1 MSVQLKCIL
10 LNPVTPCPPLRTRV
24 NGDSGLTRGV
34 IQWGFLLIRE
44 PAMDALVEK
53 PRLRSLLDHF
63 AVIEDPREPWRV
75 AHPLPEVLLLVVCAS
90 IASCDDFDDIAA
102 WGETH
107 VAFLRRF
114 LPYHHG
120 VPGAR
125 WLNILLN
132 RLDPQLFSDCF
143 VAWASTLRPDAPDL
157 IAIDGKTSRRS
168 HDRAAGKAALH
179 LLSAFATREKL
190 VLGQEAVAQASNE
203 ITAIPLLLER
213 LAAAGQ
219 LAGALV
225 SIDAIASNP
234 DIAQAVVDRGADYLL
249 AVKANQPSLHAEI
262 ERFFA
267 DISAKPVDMHRH
279 IDKGHG
285 RIEERICRVSCQ
297 VDWLNGERRFP
308 GEYRFPKLAA
318 IAVLEARVEIRT
330 KGWTERRYYI
340 SSRPLSAQQM
350 AEAVRAHWQIENALH
365 WVLDVTFRED
375 LARTRKGHGAKNMA
389 VVRHFAINIVR
400 NANDKRSL
408 KTRRKLAG
416 WNPDYLAALLSP
428 TPVNPDS

>member
-1 MSVQLKCIL
+1 MQ
-10 LNPVTPCPPLRTRV
+10 
-24 NGDSGLTRGV
+24 
-34 IQWGFLLIRE
+34 
-44 PAMDALVEK
+44 ALGEK

-63 AVIEDPREPWRV
+63 AVIEDPREQWRV
-75 AHPLPEVLLLVVCAS
+75 AHPLPEVLLLVVSAS

-107 VAFLRRF
+107 LAFLRRF

-125 WLNILLN
+125 WLNILMN
-132 RLDPQLFSDCF
+132 RLDPELFSECF
-143 VAWASTLRPDAPDL
+143 MAWARELRPDAPDL

-168 HDRAAGKAALH
+168 HDRSAGKAALH

-190 VLGQEAVAQASNE
+190 VLGQEAVAETSNE
-203 ITAIPLLLER
+203 ITAIPELLDH
-213 LAAAGQ
+213 LAASGQ

-225 SIDAIASNP
+225 TIDAIACNP
-234 DIAQAVVDRGADYLL
+234 DIAKAITDHEADYLL

-267 DISAKPVDMHRH
+267 DAPAAAVDVHRDF
-279 IDKGHG
+279 DKGHG
-285 RIEERICRVSCQ
+285 RIEERICRASRQ
-297 VDWLNGERRFP
+297 VDWLSGERRFP

-318 IAVLEARVEIRT
+318 IAMLEARVETRT

-340 SSRPLSAQQM
+340 SSRPLSAEKL
-350 AEAVRAHWQIENALH
+350 AEAVRAHWRIENSLH

-375 LARTRKGHGAKNMA
+375 LARTRKGHGARNMA

-400 NANDKRSL
+400 NASDKRSL

-416 WNPDYLAALLSP
+416 WSPDYLAKLLSP
-428 TPVNPDS
+428 TSVNPDS

>member
-1 MSVQLKCIL
+1 M
-10 LNPVTPCPPLRTRV
+10 
-24 NGDSGLTRGV
+24 
-34 IQWGFLLIRE
+34 E
-44 PAMDALVEK
+44 ALGER

-63 AVIEDPREPWRV
+63 AVIEDPREQWRV

-102 WGETH
+102 WGETRLP
-107 VAFLRRF
+107 FLRRF

-125 WLNILLN
+125 WLNILMN
-132 RLDPQLFSDCF
+132 RIDPELFSECF
-143 VAWASTLRPDAPDL
+143 MAWAGELRPDAPDL

-190 VLGQEAVAQASNE
+190 VMGQEAVSQTSNE
-203 ITAIPLLLER
+203 ITAIPVLLAR

-225 SIDAIASNP
+225 TIDAIASNP
-234 DIAQAVVDRGADYLL
+234 DIAQAVVEHGADYLL
-249 AVKANQPSLHAEI
+249 AVKTNQPSLHAEI

-267 DISAKPVDMHRH
+267 DPSAKPVDTHRD

-297 VDWLNGERRFP
+297 VDWLSGERRFP

-318 IAVLEARVEIRT
+318 IARVEARVETRN
-330 KGWTERRYYI
+330 KGWSERRYYI
-340 SSRPLSAQQM
+340 SSRNLSAKSL
-350 AEAVRAHWQIENALH
+350 AEAVRAHWRIENALH

-375 LARTRKGHGAKNMA
+375 LARTRKGHGARNMA
-389 VVRHFAINIVR
+389 VVRHFALNIVR
-400 NANDKRSL
+400 AADDKRSL
-408 KTRRKLAG
+408 KIRRKLAG

-428 TPVNPDS
+428 NLVNPDS

>member
-1 MSVQLKCIL
+1 
-10 LNPVTPCPPLRTRV
+10 
-24 NGDSGLTRGV
+24 
-34 IQWGFLLIRE
+34 
-44 PAMDALVEK
+44 MDTFGEK

-63 AVIEDPREPWRV
+63 AVIEDPREQWRV

-107 VAFLRRF
+107 LAFLRRF

-132 RLDPQLFSDCF
+132 RLDPDLFSDCF
-143 VAWASTLRPDAPDL
+143 MAWARELRSDAPDL

-168 HDRAAGKAALH
+168 HDRPAGKAALH

-190 VLGQEAVAQASNE
+190 VLGQEAVAPTSNE
-203 ITAIPLLLER
+203 ITAIPALLER

-225 SIDAIASNP
+225 TIDAIASNP
-234 DIAQAVVDRGADYLL
+234 DIAQTIVDHKADYLL
-249 AVKANQPSLHAEI
+249 AIKTNQPTLHAEI
-262 ERFFA
+262 ARFFA
-267 DISAKPVDMHRH
+267 DPKAGPVDSHRD

-285 RIEERICRVSCQ
+285 RIEERICRVSRQ
-297 VDWLNGERRFP
+297 IDWLNGERRFP
-308 GEYRFPKLAA
+308 GEYRFDKLAA
-318 IAVLEARVEIRT
+318 IAVIEARVET
-330 KGWTERRYYI
+330 TDKGWTERRYYI
-340 SSRPLSAQQM
+340 TSRAITAEKL

-375 LARTRKGHGAKNMA
+375 FARTRKGHGARNMA
-389 VVRHFAINIVR
+389 VVRHFAVNIVR
-400 NANDKRSL
+400 TAKDKRSL

-416 WNPDYLAALLSP
+416 WSPDYLARLLSP
-428 TPVNPDS
+428 IPVNPDS

>member
-1 MSVQLKCIL
+1 
-10 LNPVTPCPPLRTRV
+10 
-24 NGDSGLTRGV
+24 
-34 IQWGFLLIRE
+34 
-44 PAMDALVEK
+44 MDAFGEK

-63 AVIEDPREPWRV
+63 AVIEDPREAWRV

-102 WGETH
+102 WGKTH
-107 VAFLRRF
+107 LSFLRRF

-132 RLDPQLFSDCF
+132 RVDPGLFSDCF
-143 VAWASTLRPDAPDL
+143 MDWACELRPDAPDL

-168 HDRAAGKAALH
+168 HDRSAGKAALH

-190 VLGQEAVAQASNE
+190 VLGQEAVAETANE
-203 ITAIPLLLER
+203 ITAIPLLLDR
-213 LAAAGQ
+213 LAAAGV

-225 SIDAIASNP
+225 TIDAIACNP
-234 DIAQAVVDRGADYLL
+234 DIAKAIIDNHADYLL
-249 AVKANQPSLHAEI
+249 AVKTNQPSLHAEI

-267 DISAKPVDMHRH
+267 DPPAAAVDVHRDL
-279 IDKGHG
+279 DKGHG
-285 RIEERICRVSCQ
+285 RIEERICRVSRQ
-297 VDWLNGERRFP
+297 VEWMSGERRFP

-318 IAVLEARVEIRT
+318 IAMIEATVETRD
-330 KGWTERRYYI
+330 KAWTETRYYI
-340 SSRPLSAQQM
+340 TSRTVSAEQL
-350 AEAVRAHWQIENALH
+350 ADAVRAHWRIENSLH

-375 LARTRKGHGAKNMA
+375 LARVRKGHGAKNMA
-389 VVRHFAINIVR
+389 VVRHFAVNIVR
-400 NANDKRSL
+400 TADDKLSL

-416 WNPDYLAALLSP
+416 WDPDYLAKLIGPLP
-428 TPVNPDS
+428 R

>member
-1 MSVQLKCIL
+1 M
-10 LNPVTPCPPLRTRV
+10 
-24 NGDSGLTRGV
+24 
-34 IQWGFLLIRE
+34 E
-44 PAMDALVEK
+44 ALGEK

-63 AVIEDPREPWRV
+63 AVIEDPREQWRV
-75 AHPLPEVLLLVVCAS
+75 AHPLPEILLLVVCAS

-102 WGETH
+102 WGETRLP
-107 VAFLRRF
+107 FLRRF

-125 WLNILLN
+125 WLNILMN
-132 RLDPQLFSDCF
+132 RIDPQLFSDCF
-143 VAWASTLRPDAPDL
+143 MAWAAELRPDAPDL

-168 HDRAAGKAALH
+168 HDRPAGKAALH

-190 VLGQEAVAQASNE
+190 VLGQEAVSQTSNE
-203 ITAIPLLLER
+203 ITAIPLLLAR

-219 LAGALV
+219 LTGALV

-234 DIAQAVVDRGADYLL
+234 DIAQAVVDHDADYLL
-249 AVKANQPSLHAEI
+249 AVKTNQPSLYAEI

-267 DISAKPVDMHRH
+267 DPAAKPVDTHRD

-297 VDWLNGERRFP
+297 VDWLSGERRFP

-318 IAVLEARVEIRT
+318 IARVEARVETRD

-340 SSRPLSAQQM
+340 SSRALSAESLAQ
-350 AEAVRAHWQIENALH
+350 AVRAHWQIENALH

-375 LARTRKGHGAKNMA
+375 LARTRKGHGARNMA

-400 NANDKRSL
+400 AANDKRSL

-416 WNPDYLAALLSP
+416 WNPDYLAKLLAP
-428 TPVNPDS
+428 NPVNPDS